1 MEAEVGTS
9 KAIGPEATG
18 GGLLAAALS
27 GLLSACGGAS
37 DGAAPPAAFLE
48 VSQARPMRQIL
59 SAAGS
64 GEGAPSPLSA
74 TAGEPSATDL
84 MDWAE
89 RVYGSYFPPRQ
100 ANAVWEGY
108 TYRYYPST
116 QNYLGVNGGRVYVLG
131 PVSGGVLADV
141 GAVAEFAPRVNAA
154 RGPNSDAEAAR
165 FLAQASLGVT
175 PADIATVRA
184 LGYEG
189 WLRAE
194 MARPISASNWDW
206 LMARGYDVNL
216 EARNSAI
223 GVDAQVWQRLMTA
236 PDALRQRVALAWSE
250 IFVVGVDG
258 VNGPFRQF
266 RMAAWWDLLVT
277 HAFGDFR
284 TFLEAVTLNP
294 SMGSYLNTA
303 GNQREDVAT
312 GRLPDENYAREV
324 MQLFTIG
331 LDELRPDG
339 TRKPGPD
346 DGPLET
352 YGPEEVSNLARVFT
366 GWNLDRSGGTNSLEF
381 ARRPMVLNS
390 ALHSTLEKRFLGT
403 VIPAGTAGR
412 ESLRIA
418 LDTLANHPNVGPFL
432 GRQLIQRL
440 VTSNP
445 SPGYVGRVAAVWAN
459 NGQGRRGDLAAV
471 VRAVLLDDEARDPA
485 RVGDPQWGKLREPI
499 LRAVHWARSF
509 GATSLGGEWAL
520 GNLSDPARGLG
531 QSPLRS
537 PSVFNFFRPGYVPV
551 GTTLAALGAVAPE
564 FQIAHESSVAGYIN
578 TMQTLVSSTHRDVR
592 SDYAQELPLAGD
604 VDALLDRVDLLL
616 CARQLS
622 STTRATVRGA
632 LAAMPATSDT
642 QRRSRVQAAVLL
654 VMASPD
660 YLVQK

>member
-1 MEAEVGTS
+1 MEAEVGVTRS
-9 KAIGPEATG
+9 SGPEAMGGGVLTAAL
-18 GGLLAAALS
+18 GGLLT
-27 GLLSACGGAS
+27 ACGGAS
-37 DGAAPPAAFLE
+37 DGAEPPAAFLE

-59 SAAGS
+59 SASGM
-64 GEGAPSPLSA
+64 GEGTSAPLGATADAPSAS
-74 TAGEPSATDL
+74 DL

-100 ANAVWEGY
+100 VNATWESY

-141 GAVAEFAPRVNAA
+141 GALADFASRVNAA
-154 RGPNSDAEAAR
+154 RGPTSDAEAAR

-175 PADIATVRA
+175 PADIATVRS
-184 LGYEG
+184 LGYDG

-194 MARPISASNWDW
+194 MARPISPSNWDW
-206 LMARGYDVNL
+206 LVARGYDQNL
-216 EARNSAI
+216 EARNSGI

-258 VNGPFRQF
+258 VNGPYRQF

-284 TFLEAVTLNP
+284 TFLEAVTLSP

-303 GNQREDVAT
+303 GNQREDAAT

-346 DGPLET
+346 GGPEET
-352 YGPEEVSNLARVFT
+352 YGPEEVSHLARVFT
-366 GWNLDRSGGTNSLEF
+366 GWNLDRSAGANSLEF
-381 ARRPMVLNS
+381 ARRPMVLTP

-418 LDTLANHPNVGPFL
+418 LDALANHPNVGPFL

-485 RVGDPQWGKLREPI
+485 RVSDPQWGKLREPI

-509 GATSLGGEWAL
+509 AATSLGGEWAL

-551 GTTLAALGAVAPE
+551 GTALAALGAVAPE

-604 VDALLDRVDLLL
+604 VDALLDRIDLLL

-622 STTRATVRGA
+622 AATRATVRGA
-632 LAAMPATSDT
+632 LVAMPATSDS